1 MGTNPHILLY
11 TQPGCISCDLMRIYL
26 EARELTWE
34 ERDITTNAEARRIMT
49 EDLDSDQTPTVVIL
63 GGESPEVVV
72 GFDPARLDQ
81 LLDPAPSSDAVPES

>member
-1 MGTNPHILLY
+1 MGTSLQILMY

-34 ERDITTNAEARRIMT
+34 ERDISKDAEARRVMT
-49 EDLDSDQTPTVVIL
+49 EDLDSDQTPTVVII
-63 GGESPEVVV
+63 GGETPEVVV
-72 GFDPARLDQ
+72 GFDPSRLDQ